1 MVSGVVTGKANY
13 EEKCGGVWC
22 ELDHQQLG
30 TSTRFQVHL
39 GRTRMASGWETAPPT
54 LTAQKATT
62 RTTFALL
69 AATFHSGSI
78 FRKLFYNA
86 LNGLGSSFAS
96 FERWFCSGTGVILLT
111 KKEITRQGPCITG
124 RIGLDGSL

>member
-39 GRTRMASGWETAPPT
+39 GRTRMASGRETAPPT

-78 FRKLFYNA
+78 FRKLFYSA
-86 LNGLGSSFAS
+86 LNGLGRSFAS